1 MRKLHGFW
9 WVMYMVLLPFL
20 TSCDD
25 DEGYSV
31 GDFTPPLWAT
41 VRTTGN
47 AFYLEC
53 DSRGTVWPV
62 NTNLGWYEAV
72 DGQRVIVSFNPLS
85 DNYGNYDHAGKIL
98 DLQNVLTKPL
108 EVLTEATEEEFGDDA
123 LRVLKNGTGISGGY
137 FNVWF
142 QQNLPIDGVKHRISL
157 VRLEK
162 EEDLVGDDHYL
173 HLQLRYNDYDKVSNI
188 YNPYPSPVSFSLK
201 DLDIPQQTKGIK
213 IRLKSEVN
221 GPVVLTYDFKSS
233 QVLSISTDLWA
244 ENASSTATLE

>member
-47 AFYLEC
+47 AFYLDC
-53 DSRGTVWPV
+53 DSWGTVWPV

-85 DNYGNYDHAGKIL
+85 DNYGDYDHAGKIL

-108 EVLTEATEEEFGDDA
+108 EVLTEANDEEFGHDA

-142 QQNLPIDGVKHRISL
+142 QQNLPTDGVKHRISL
-157 VRLEK
+157 VRPEK
-162 EEDLVGDDHYL
+162 DEDLLGEDFYL
-173 HLQLRYNDYDKVSNI
+173 HLQLRYNDYDKVSDI
-188 YNPYPSPVSFSLK
+188 YNPYPSPVSFSLN
-201 DLDIPQQTKGIK
+201 DLDIPQQAKGIR
-213 IRLKSEVN
+213 IHLQSEVN
-221 GPVVLTYDFKSS
+221 GPVVLTYDFKSP
-233 QVLSISTDLWA
+233 QALSVPANLYEKS
-244 ENASSTATLE
+244 ASSVSLLE